1 MEKKV
6 VQNGNRKPSIQ
17 FKSKKLLKTSETFSK
32 GGLHVL
38 KNNWQLKNQMF
49 CLVYNPVILPILI
62 FIKKNGGKYFHI
74 FNVA

>member
-38 KNNWQLKNQMF
+38 KNNW
-49 CLVYNPVILPILI
+49 
-62 FIKKNGGKYFHI
+62 
-74 FNVA
+74 